1 MSVTLHTT
9 HGNLKVEI
17 FCEAVAR
24 TAENFLALCA
34 SGAYEGTPFHRLIP
48 EFMVQG
54 GDTSLSPGNAN
65 AEKPVIKGG
74 ESIWGGYF
82 EDEIKIPALRHSGR
96 GMVSMA
102 NKGPGTNGSQFF
114 VTFKEAA
121 HLDGKNTVFGR
132 VIEGAEEG
140 GTLDKMEAVEVDK
153 KYRPK
158 EKIILEKVTIHANP
172 LAG

>member
-1 MSVTLHTT
+1 MAVTLHTT
-9 HGNLKVEI
+9 HGDLKIEI
-17 FCEAVAR
+17 FCESVPK

-34 SGAYEGTPFHRLIP
+34 SGAYDGTPFHRLIP
-48 EFMVQG
+48 DFMVQG
-54 GDTSLSPGNAN
+54 GDTSLSPRNTAN
-65 AEKPVIKGG
+65 NPIAKGG
-74 ESIWGGYF
+74 TSIWGEYF

-102 NKGPGTNGSQFF
+102 NKGPKTNGSQFF
-114 VTFKEAA
+114 ITFKEAP

-132 VIEGAEEG
+132 VIDGAEDG
-140 GTLDKMEAVEVDK
+140 GTLEKMEAVEVDK

-158 EKIILEKVTIHANP
+158 DEKIILERVTIHANP